1 MSPARGNT
9 MNPTTSKLATL
20 MGSASLLTLTNVLA
34 AQAQQV
40 AQAQM
45 AQAAQEVPEQV
56 LITGSLIHG
65 TAAVGV
71 PVTNLNVQDFR
82 QTGALTTAD
91 LFRTIPVANVSP
103 GAVATNSGGH
113 LERETRVNIRGLD
126 QTGPRSLLMVDGI
139 RFPPQA
145 DGICA
150 IDPPIIPALALDRV
164 DVLADG
170 ASATYGSDAIAGVI
184 NVILKRNFNGAVTLL
199 HYQQPDHGGQQI
211 QASH

>member
-1 MSPARGNT
+1 

-20 MGSASLLTLTNVLA
+20 MGSASLLTLTSALA

-45 AQAAQEVPEQV
+45 AQAQEVPEQV

-126 QTGPRSLLMVDGI
+126 QTGPRSLLMVDGF

-145 DGICA
+145 DGICS
-150 IDPPIIPALALDRV
+150 IDPSIIPALALDHV
-164 DVLADG
+164 DILTDG
-170 ASATYGSDAIAGVI
+170 ASATYGSDAISGVI
-184 NVILKRNFNGAVTLL
+184 NLILKRNYDGAQTQLGFSSASSGKL
-199 HYQQPDHGGQQI
+199 H
-211 QASH
+211 

>member
-1 MSPARGNT
+1 

-40 AQAQM
+40 AQAQVAQTQVAQAQM
-45 AQAAQEVPEQV
+45 AQAQEVPEQV

-91 LFRTIPVANVSP
+91 LFRTVPVANVSP

-113 LERETRVNIRGLD
+113 LERETRV
-126 QTGPRSLLMVDGI
+126 
-139 RFPPQA
+139 
-145 DGICA
+145 
-150 IDPPIIPALALDRV
+150 
-164 DVLADG
+164 
-170 ASATYGSDAIAGVI
+170 
-184 NVILKRNFNGAVTLL
+184 
-199 HYQQPDHGGQQI
+199 
-211 QASH
+211 

>member
-1 MSPARGNT
+1 

-34 AQAQQV
+34 AQAQV
-40 AQAQM
+40 AQAQT
-45 AQAAQEVPEQV
+45 AQAQTAQAHEVPEQV

-82 QTGALTTAD
+82 QTGAQTLAD
-91 LFRTIPVANVSP
+91 LFRTVPVANVSP

-126 QTGPRSLLMVDGI
+126 QTGPRSLLMVDGM

-150 IDPPIIPALALDRV
+150 IDPSIIPVLALDRI
-164 DVLADG
+164 D
-170 ASATYGSDAIAGVI
+170 
-184 NVILKRNFNGAVTLL
+184 IL
-199 HYQQPDHGGQQI
+199 
-211 QASH
+211 